1 MRERQSMRARA
12 LTMATVLAACG
23 LAAPQAFAQAQAY
36 TSEPVDLYAGPSAD
50 YPVVSEVGPGAPV
63 EVMGCVSDYSWCDVA
78 LPGLRGW
85 IYGGYLT
92 YPYQGGNVPIEGYG
106 AVIGLPVVT
115 FAIGAYWG
123 SFYRDRPWYGQQE
136 HWAHVPPPGYG
147 GRPPGPPPPVHGGPP
162 GGGHPPPPPPGGG
175 HPPPPGAGA
184 PGGPH
189 PPQPEGNVARPPAP
203 GPERA
208 PAPPAAGGRPPGPAP
223 QYGGH
228 PPPGAQGFNHP
239 PGPPNGGAR
248 PPGPAPGNA
257 RPEPN
262 RGGGG
267 GNNGRGDSRQ
277 QN

>member
-12 LTMATVLAACG
+12 LTVAAVLASCG

-50 YPVVSEVGPGAPV
+50 YPVVSEVGPGVPV
-63 EVMGCVSDYSWCDVA
+63 AVMGCVSDYSWCDVA

-92 YPYQGGNVPIEGYG
+92 YPYQGSNVPIEGYG

-162 GGGHPPPPPPGGG
+162 GGGHPPPP
-175 HPPPPGAGA
+175 GAGA
-184 PGGPH
+184 PGGPR

-262 RGGGG
+262 RGEGG
-267 GNNGRGDSRQ
+267 GNNGHGDSRQ